1 MVGLCCF
8 SKWTSPLLCYI
19 STNYGYFCFGFALCG
34 FPKFSDLCW
43 QKLGLWRCN
52 RMVYST
58 RSRMEEYIVWLLL
71 SCTNV
76 VRPVL
81 LWTMGNNFMT
91 IVMSADEDSVLQSL
105 QSLSPVNQEPMQPST
120 AHTWPFLNIAL
131 WAVNFLVLNIML
143 NWHRGQRV
151 FILVYPHTDVCSH
164 RLLSEYIV
172 LLGWD
177 LKPQLLQFKCRCLTN
192 YM

>member
-1 MVGLCCF
+1 MPQQWNEEIKSRTAENWDRRWSVCVAFQNRPLPCCVTF
-8 SKWTSPLLCYI
+8 LQTMAI
-19 STNYGYFCFGFALCG
+19 CFGFALCG

-43 QKLGLWRCN
+43 QKLGLSRCN

-58 RSRMEEYIVWLLL
+58 RSRMEESIVWLLL

-120 AHTWPFLNIAL
+120 AHTTPLAISQHRVVGREF
-131 WAVNFLVLNIML
+131 FSFEHML

-151 FILVYPHTDVCSH
+151 FILVYPHTDVC
-164 RLLSEYIV
+164 
-172 LLGWD
+172 
-177 LKPQLLQFKCRCLTN
+177 
-192 YM
+192 